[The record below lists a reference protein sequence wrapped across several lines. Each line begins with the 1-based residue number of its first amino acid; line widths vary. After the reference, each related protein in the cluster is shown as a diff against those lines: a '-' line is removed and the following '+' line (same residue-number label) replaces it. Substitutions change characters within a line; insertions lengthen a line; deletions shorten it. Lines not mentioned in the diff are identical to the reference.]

1 MFAKRRL
8 ASELSYSGR
17 MHLLIRILFV
27 MCATLVSGL
36 AQASGPLILSAQL
49 QQQALTPH
57 LLALEDATGNM
68 GIDDARRQFAAGAFQ
83 PVDPTKSFNKGYTRS
98 AWWIAFQVQAAAAD
112 QAHPASPW
120 LLELAYP
127 TLDLAELY
135 RPGAAS
141 PTRAGDTLPFSER
154 PTRHVNFVF
163 PMGAATPIA
172 ETVFLRVQSQGTLLI
187 PLVAWSPEAFAAAS
201 HLMYAGQAAYFG
213 AVLAMMI
220 YNALLWF
227 SLRER
232 VYLDYVLYVMFTG
245 LGIGAANGMTA
256 EFLWPDS
263 VLMVN
268 HSYWA
273 FGFAGIFV
281 TQFARSFLRTADSS
295 KWLDRT
301 LLAAGLLVAIPTFI
315 GLFVSYYA
323 GARLVA
329 GALFIALLV
338 SAGAGFFSV
347 AYKKPGGLLYLI
359 SWFLFFFFGM
369 LFILRNYGVVPNN
382 FFTAQGIQ
390 FGSLVEMM
398 LLSFAMAARI
408 NSIRAEK
415 EKAQQAAL
423 DAHAQL
429 VVNLRESEQV
439 LETRVAERTAQLEQ
453 ANQRLNALSMTDGLT
468 GIANRRQFD
477 DVLAHEWKRMQ
488 RLGQPL
494 ALAMIDIDWFKKY
507 NDHYGHQAGDAC
519 LVAVAQVLAAT
530 VGRTGDLVARYGG
543 EEFVFI
549 APATHAQSALTMAQ
563 NVCKALAAQHMPHAP
578 SLFGHVTAS
587 IGVATIVPFANGD
600 AALLIKH
607 ADEALY
613 QAKATGRNKAVLYPG
628 DGTA

>member
-1 MFAKRRL
+1 
-8 ASELSYSGR
+8 
-17 MHLLIRILFV
+17 MHHLIRILLV
-27 MCATLVSGL
+27 LCAVLVSGL
-36 AQASGPLILSAQL
+36 AQASGPVVLSAQL
-49 QQQALTPH
+49 QQQELAPH
-57 LLALEDATGNM
+57 LFALEDAAGNL
-68 GIDDARRQFAAGAFQ
+68 GIEDVRRQFAAGSFQ
-83 PVDPTKSFNKGYTRS
+83 PIDPTKSFNKGYTRS
-98 AWWIAFQVQAAAAD
+98 AWWLAFQVQAAAAD
-112 QAHPASPW
+112 QAHPPSPW

-127 TLDLAELY
+127 TLDVAELY
-135 RPGAAS
+135 RPGADS
-141 PTRAGDTLPFSER
+141 PNRAGDTLPFSQR
-154 PTRHVNFVF
+154 AMRHVNFVF
-163 PMGAATPIA
+163 PMGAATPTA

-187 PLVAWSPEAFAAAS
+187 PLTAWSPEAFAAS
-201 HLMYAGQAAYFG
+201 SRLVYAGQAAYFG

-232 VYLDYVLYVMFTG
+232 VYLDYVLYVMFIG
-245 LGIGAANGMTA
+245 LGIGAANGMTG

-263 VLMVN
+263 GWVVN
-268 HSYWA
+268 YSYWA

-281 TQFARSFLRTADSS
+281 TRFARSFLRTADTS
-295 KWLDRT
+295 KWLDRS
-301 LLAAGLLVAIPTFI
+301 LLAAGFLVAVPTFM
-315 GLFVSYYA
+315 GLFVSYYL
-323 GARLVA
+323 GGRLVS

-338 SAGAGFFSV
+338 SAGSGIYSV
-347 AYKKPGGLLYLI
+347 VHNIPGGRLYLL
-359 SWFLFFFFGM
+359 SWFLFLTFAM
-369 LFILRNYGVVPNN
+369 MYPLRNYGLVPNN
-382 FFTAQGIQ
+382 FFTAHGIQ
-390 FGSLVEMM
+390 FGSLAEMM
-398 LLSFAMAARI
+398 LLSFALAARI
-408 NSIRAEK
+408 NTIRAEK

-423 DAHAQL
+423 DAHAEL

-477 DVLAHEWKRMQ
+477 DVLADEWKRMQ

-563 NVCKALAAQHMPHAP
+563 NVCEALAAQHMPHAP

-587 IGVATIVPFANGD
+587 IGVASIVPFTNGD

-613 QAKATGRNKAVLYPG
+613 QAKATGRNKAVLYAG
-628 DGTA
+628 DGSA